1 MDNRTK
7 NMYVIGNAA
16 RQLEAVPD
24 RKKEQPKKELS
35 HAARRNRE
43 KASQMSMGYV
53 IFLSIV
59 TLAAVYVCVTYLKL
73 HSDISATS
81 SNVTKLKSKINALQV
96 ENDALDYSINSYT
109 DVNNIIKVAT
119 EELGMVQAS
128 KSQVSF
134 YKSSESE
141 YMKQFTDIPEK

>member
-7 NMYVIGNAA
+7 NMYVTGNTA
-16 RQLEAVPD
+16 RQLEVVPE
-24 RKKEQPKKELS
+24 RKAEQPKKELS

-43 KASQMSMGYV
+43 KASQMSIGYV
-53 IFLSIV
+53 MFLSVVTIV
-59 TLAAVYVCVTYLKL
+59 AVYVCVTYLKL

-81 SNVTKLKSKINALQV
+81 SNVTKLKSEINALQV
-96 ENDALDYSINSYT
+96 ENDALGYSINSYT
-109 DVNNIIKVAT
+109 DVDNIVRIAT

-141 YMKQFTDIPEK
+141 YMKQFTDVPEK